1 MAFPLENVLSISMCW
16 ARGQIK
22 RTNFLPEI
30 TTEALMNMRSV
41 GNICQGLLK

>member
-22 RTNFLPEI
+22 RTGFLPEI
-30 TTEALMNMRSV
+30 TTEALMKSV